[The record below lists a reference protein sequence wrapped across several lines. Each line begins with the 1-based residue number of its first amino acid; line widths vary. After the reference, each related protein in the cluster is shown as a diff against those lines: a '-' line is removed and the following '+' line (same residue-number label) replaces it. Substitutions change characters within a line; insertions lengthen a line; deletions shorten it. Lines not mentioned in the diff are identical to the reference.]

1 MITSMKNF
9 ILLIPFLGVHV
20 LSLAEAGPKNTP
32 VNKPV
37 AIEKAAGCAYS
48 KSSLVMDYNDV
59 RCILEPAGLLWLRR
73 GDNKPVYQVPK
84 GLTTGAK
91 APSSIYA
98 GSLWMGGI
106 DVNGN
111 LKLAAEKFRQ
121 FGTDFTTGP
130 LSITPGSGNYDVG
143 NVVGNGA
150 IKEFGA
156 ATITADECLKWDR
169 FFTVKKADVVLFKV
183 WWDYSNGFSDVQ
195 VDAPSADALNS
206 ITNWP
211 GNGDAAQFQDFYM
224 APYYNNTQLSSNID
238 YNPLDEGDYPWF
250 DDILGKD
257 DIKCKADR
265 RVSLFGDITNWFVFN
280 DKGATHTNSSGAE
293 IGVEVRGQAFCFATS
308 DEINRM
314 TFYNYEIIN
323 RGTQTLTKTYFS
335 QYADSD
341 VGLSSDDLVGCD
353 VSRGLGFMFNA
364 VENDLGADGA
374 AYGASPPAIG
384 FDFFEGPYQDADLKD
399 NPGPVTD
406 ASGVTIPVAYADA
419 IANKGIVYKGI
430 GVGYGDGVV
439 DNERYGMRNFK
450 YFINAGA
457 QAVADP
463 VVSQQYY
470 NLMSGKW
477 NTGVDVTYGAL
488 GLDPNAIKT
497 DFTYFEDSD
506 PLGWATG
513 GLPQADWYCNTSY
526 PTGKDFRIVQTAG
539 PFTLRPGAVNN
550 LTVGLVYGRSA
561 NGTRA
566 SVAAMK
572 VADTRAQALFDNCF
586 RIVEPPEAPLL
597 KIQELNKELILTIS
611 NPNPAALNYRERY
624 KFLDFNIT
632 SLTGDKFYRFEGYQ
646 IFQLAD
652 AESSVADI
660 EDVDKV
666 RLVGQC
672 DIKNDVQG
680 KIVNYDRDEALGA
693 DIPKLKVAS
702 ENSGIRHSFQIKTDA
717 FAKGDNKNLV
727 NHKTYY
733 FVAVAYG
740 YNNYKKFDPTDAAFL
755 DGQKKPYI
763 ISRQSQFGGK
773 ISSVAAIPHIVNP
786 EAAGTV
792 QNTVYGS
799 GPEITRLDGSG
810 NSNAATELTDAS
822 INEIL
827 ANGKADRIT
836 YKQGKGPIGV
846 KVIDPLNVA
855 DGYFELKSRGSI
867 SLANFSSKVDNS
879 SDRFRWS
886 ILRYASEGGAL
897 LDSIVSDST
906 FKIRNEQLIPQWGL
920 SVNITNDPYTN
931 VFANS
936 VISLVDEMNIPTL
949 ISSSISFADSSKKWL
964 NWIPDGDGATP
975 QNYIANGNKDIPDPL
990 VCDNFNS
997 PTDPCTY
1004 YIRNGINGTDPESKF
1019 TKLDGGLVPFFL
1031 SNVGSPGLPVIVP
1044 DALTGTGA
1052 ASGIGAVDKVRD
1064 FLQKPQFSGAGSIL
1078 AGTLSDVDLVMTND
1092 KSKWTRCPV
1101 LELGWDENFNQNGG
1115 KKGLLRNAPSV
1126 NKDGLPDGS
1135 GNGYGWFPGYA
1146 IDVNTGQRLFMVFG
1160 ENSSQALENGAD
1172 MLWNPSSAVF
1182 QGAGMHAVYISGTS
1196 ANVALLSG
1204 TSVVK
1209 NIPTYTDNAESYFS
1223 TMLSTTSMS
1232 TDQAKT
1238 FYTSMH
1244 WMLYP
1249 YLNQGQKVL
1258 STDVKITARVNK
1270 KYRNYTA
1277 TGLNGGRPM
1286 YSWNTKNLLAT
1297 KGDAATLV
1305 DALDLINVVPN
1316 PYYAYS
1322 EYERSRIDSRVK
1334 IVNLPVK
1341 CTIKIYNVSGKLIR
1355 TFKKDSEITSQ
1366 DWDLQNFTGV
1376 PIASGVYLIHVEA
1389 PGAGEK
1395 VVKFF
1400 CGMRQI
1406 DLQNI

>member
-1 MITSMKNF
+1 MKNL
-9 ILLIPFLGVHV
+9 ILLIPFLGMNVV
-20 LSLAEAGPKNTP
+20 SFALVNPKNTL
-32 VNKPV
+32 VKKPV

-48 KSSLVMDYNDV
+48 KSTLIMDYNDV
-59 RCILEPAGLLWLRR
+59 RCILEPAGLLWFRR
-73 GDNKPVYQVPK
+73 GDSKPVYQVPK
-84 GLTTGAK
+84 GVTTGAK
-91 APSSIYA
+91 TPSAVYA

-111 LKLAAEKFRQ
+111 LKLAAERFRQ
-121 FGTDFTTGP
+121 DGTDFTTGP
-130 LSITPGSGNYDVG
+130 LSITPGSGNYDVS

-150 IKEFGA
+150 IKEFGP
-156 ATITADECLKWDR
+156 ATITADECLKWDK
-169 FFTVKKADVVLFKV
+169 FFTVKKADVILFKV
-183 WWDYSNGFSDVQ
+183 WWDYTHGFSTVV
-195 VDAPSADALNS
+195 VDPPSVDALNS

-224 APYYNNTQLSSNID
+224 APYYNNTALSGNID

-257 DIKCKADR
+257 DVKCKADR
-265 RVSLFGDITNWFVFN
+265 RVTLFGDITNWFVFN
-280 DKGATHTNSSGAE
+280 DKGAIHTNSGGSE

-323 RGTQTLTKTYFS
+323 RGTQTLSKTYFS
-335 QYADSD
+335 QYADND
-341 VGLSSDDLVGCD
+341 IGLGTDDLVGCD
-353 VSRGLGFMFNA
+353 VSRGLGYMFNA
-364 VENDLGADGA
+364 VEIDLGTDGA

-384 FDFFEGPYQDADLKD
+384 FDFFEGPYQDADSKD
-399 NPGPVTD
+399 NPGPIINT
-406 ASGVTIPVAYADA
+406 SGVLIPTSYSDA
-419 IANKGIVYKGI
+419 ITNKGIVYRGI

-450 YFINAGA
+450 YFINGGSP
-457 QAVADP
+457 AVNDP
-463 VVSQQYY
+463 TNAQQYY

-477 NTGVDVTYGAL
+477 NNGIDVTYGGL
-488 GLDPNAIKT
+488 GLDPNAIHT
-497 DFTYFEDSD
+497 DFTYFEDTD

-513 GLPQADWYCNTSY
+513 GITQSNWYCNTSY

-550 LTVGLVYGRSA
+550 LTVGLVYGRSV

-586 RIVEPPEAPLL
+586 RIVEPPEAPVLN
-597 KIQELNKELILTIS
+597 IQELNKELILTIS

-632 SLTGDKFYRFEGYQ
+632 DTTLNADKFYRFEGYQ
-646 IFQLAD
+646 IFQLVD
-652 AESSVADI
+652 ANASVSDI
-660 EDVDKV
+660 TDVDKV

-672 DIKNDVQG
+672 DINNNITG
-680 KIVNYDRDEALGA
+680 NIINYERDEALGA
-693 DIPKLKVAS
+693 DIPKLKVQS
-702 ENSGIRHSFQIKTDA
+702 ENRGIRHSFQIKTDA

-733 FVAVAYG
+733 FVAIAYG
-740 YNNYKKFDPTDAAFL
+740 YNKFKKFDPTDPLFL
-755 DGQKKPYI
+755 DGQKIPYL

-773 ISSVAAIPHIVNP
+773 INSVAAIPHIINP
-786 EAAGTV
+786 EAFGTV

-810 NSNAATELTDAS
+810 NSNSETELTESS

-827 ANGKADRIT
+827 LNGKADKIT

-846 KVIDPLNVA
+846 KVIDPLNVV
-855 DGYFELKSRGSI
+855 DGFFVLKSKGSI
-867 SLANFSSKVDNS
+867 ALANAGTKVNNS
-879 SDRFRWS
+879 SDGFRWT
-886 ILRYASEGGAL
+886 ILRYASEGGVL

-906 FKIRNEQLIPQWGL
+906 FKIRNEQLIPQWGV
-920 SVNITNDPYTN
+920 SVNITNDSYFVPTINASSVFPY
-931 VFANS
+931 VEELQ
-936 VISLVDEMNIPTL
+936 VPGL
-949 ISSSISFADSSKKWL
+949 ISSSIVFADSSKKWL

-975 QNYIANGNKDIPDPL
+975 QNYIANGNKDLPVLSGSDTLPCI
-990 VCDNFNS
+990 FNS
-997 PTDPCTY
+997 TSDPCAY
-1004 YIRNGINGTDPESKF
+1004 YVRFGDNGLDPDSKY
-1019 TKLDGGLVPFFL
+1019 TKLNGGLVPMFL
-1031 SNVGSPGLPVIVP
+1031 GNVGAPGLPIIPPSNLGV
-1044 DALTGTGA
+1044 
-1052 ASGIGAVDKVRD
+1052 K
-1064 FLQKPQFSGAGSIL
+1064 AGSIAVREAVQKPGVNTTSVLPGNL
-1078 AGTLSDVDLVMTND
+1078 ADVDFVMTND

-1101 LELGWDENFNQNGG
+1101 LEMGWDQNFNQNGG
-1115 KKGLLRNAPSV
+1115 KRGLLRNAPSV
-1126 NKDGLPDGS
+1126 GKDGLPDGT
-1135 GNGYGWFPGYA
+1135 GTGYGWFPGYA
-1146 IDVNTGQRLFMVFG
+1146 IDVNTGQRLYMVFG

-1172 MLWNPSSAVF
+1172 MKWNPSSAVF
-1182 QGAGMHAVYISGTS
+1182 QGAGQHSVYISGT
-1196 ANVALLSG
+1196 AYTVTISG
-1204 TSVVK
+1204 INVVK
-1209 NIPTYTDNAESYFS
+1209 SVPIYSDNAEAYFS
-1223 TMLSTTSMS
+1223 PMLNVNSM
-1232 TDQAKT
+1232 TLAQVKD
-1238 FYTSMH
+1238 FYSSMH
-1244 WMLYP
+1244 WLLYP
-1249 YLNQGQKVL
+1249 YLGQGQTVL
-1258 STDVKITARVNK
+1258 STDVIIKARVNK

-1277 TGLNGGRPM
+1277 TGLNNGKPM
-1286 YSWNTKNLLAT
+1286 YSWSTKDLVATKN
-1297 KGDAATLV
+1297 DSESLV
-1305 DALDLINVVPN
+1305 DALNLINVVPN

-1322 EYERSRIDSRVK
+1322 EYERSRIDTRVK

-1376 PIASGVYLIHVEA
+1376 PIASGVYLIHVEV

-1395 VVKFF
+1395 IVKFF